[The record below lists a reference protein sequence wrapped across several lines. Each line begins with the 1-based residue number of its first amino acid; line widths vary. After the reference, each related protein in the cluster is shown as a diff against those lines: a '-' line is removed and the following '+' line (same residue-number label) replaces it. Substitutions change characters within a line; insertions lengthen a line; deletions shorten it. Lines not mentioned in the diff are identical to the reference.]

1 MTPVDNPEIRQRWFP
16 LVIALDYQDAFPTI
30 KAFVQSVGRQKYI
43 LPIYTALVKNGY
55 RSQAYQ
61 WYNERKTFYHPI
73 AAANIRKIIFSSKQ
87 QLDSFKQ
94 QIEEFAT
101 LNEYLFLQ

>member
-1 MTPVDNPEIRQRWFP
+1 VTPVDNPEIRQRWFP

-55 RSQAYQ
+55 RS
-61 WYNERKTFYHPI
+61 
-73 AAANIRKIIFSSKQ
+73 
-87 QLDSFKQ
+87 
-94 QIEEFAT
+94 
-101 LNEYLFLQ
+101 